1 MNSNKKHID
10 KRTWTRLAGLVILLC
25 LFSFTSFAQQARQD
39 SLFHVYDS
47 LAKVKLGKLDSS
59 NSRAN
64 KKVDSVQQRV
74 NNIANLNFQ
83 TLSKKGKSN
92 LLKRKATR
100 DSVKFYRHIEKERKG
115 IQQKIDSLR
124 EIGLPTTAYEKQL
137 DSLAALK
144 GPPPRKS
151 LATSKTKIDSSLQ
164 TTNTKWDS
172 VTNISISSNTY
183 TNKLDSIKNSG
194 PINEL
199 EKARTKVDALG
210 EKATEPA
217 QRVEKAVNEKLQL
230 MQQQGGEDANLPGPV
245 QLPGTNASLG
255 APLNTP
261 TPNLQLPNREITP
274 LKDVSNP
281 LAQEVGEL
289 KDGQEKISD
298 LKTAP
303 QEQLAKVKSAEEVQQ
318 VQQNLNKANVLTDKA
333 QAFQGDAKA
342 IAQGDLNEVKELPNA
357 IEQQTAKLEE
367 VQVLQKEAGQL
378 NEVKNVADMAKDPE
392 ALAEKGLQQAPM
404 LAMDH
409 FAGKQEVLQSAMDKM
424 DKLKKKYGHLK
435 NVKDNLPR
443 RMANAMYGKPFVER
457 LLPGITL
464 QIQRMP
470 GAYLVDYNPYVGYRF
485 TGRLTSGAGWN
496 ERVEIGR
503 HAKFSLKPRVYG
515 PRAFADYKF
524 GKGVSIR
531 ADIEKLNSYVPV
543 VRGNGITPDEG
554 KRLWVWSVFVGI
566 KKEYSFMKGVN
577 GNVQALYNLYDDH
590 DNSPYS
596 ERFCVR
602 MGFEFPLRK
611 KKKSSAINEAATSSS
626 QAN

>member
-10 KRTWTRLAGLVILLC
+10 KRTWTRLASLVILLC

-64 KKVDSVQQRV
+64 KKIDSVQQRV

-83 TLSKKGKSN
+83 ALSKKGKSN

-100 DSVKFYRHIEKERKG
+100 DSVKFQRELEKERRG

-124 EIGLPTTAYEKQL
+124 EIGLPTTVFEKQL

-151 LATSKTKIDSSLQ
+151 LATSKTKIDSSFQ
-164 TTNTKWDS
+164 TTNTKWDN
-172 VTNISISSNTY
+172 VTNISVSTNTY

-210 EKATEPA
+210 DKATEPA
-217 QRVEKAVNEKLQL
+217 QRVEKAVNEKLEL
-230 MQQQGGEDANLPGPV
+230 MQQQGGDDANLPGPV

-261 TPNLQLPNREITP
+261 TPNLQLPNGEITP

-357 IEQQTAKLEE
+357 IEQQAAKLEE
-367 VQVLQKEAGQL
+367 VQVLQKEAGRL

-392 ALAEKGLQQAPM
+392 ALVEKGMQQAPM

-470 GAYLVDYNPYVGYRF
+470 GAYLVDYNPYVGYRL

-515 PRAFADYKF
+515 PRAFVDYKF

-611 KKKSSAINEAATSSS
+611 KKKPSAVNEAATSSS